1 MKLIATEAE
10 IHRSLVEHL
19 RLRAVPSLFWFH
31 CPSGAYFGGKRQGAI
46 MKGLGWI
53 AGIPDL
59 MLIHQS
65 QPLGLELKRQGGRLS
80 ADQVAVHEAMRR
92 AGADVSTVYDVDQAL
107 DQLSDWKLLR

>member
-1 MKLIATEAE
+1 MKLHATEQE
-10 IHRSLVEHL
+10 IHRSLVQHL

-65 QPLGLELKRQGGRLS
+65 QPLGLELKREGGRLTVEQKHCM
-80 ADQVAVHEAMRR
+80 AALER
-92 AGADVSTVYDVDQAL
+92 AGATCAVAHGLDEAI
-107 DQLSDWKLLR
+107 DQLQGWGLLR